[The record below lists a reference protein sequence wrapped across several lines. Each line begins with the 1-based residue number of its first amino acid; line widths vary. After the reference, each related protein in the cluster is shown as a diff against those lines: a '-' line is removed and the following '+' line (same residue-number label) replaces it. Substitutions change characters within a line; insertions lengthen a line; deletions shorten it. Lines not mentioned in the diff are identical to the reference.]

1 MEQSSI
7 IPLEFGYKTG
17 GSQHVAA
24 PGTSQGGLV
33 QVVGSEVHPLDVEPK
48 FAVELL
54 QVQPTY
60 HWLFSAQAA
69 PTRYGVG
76 VVMKNE
82 DKAVGEVVVS
92 AFSVAPFR

>member
-1 MEQSSI
+1 MEQSSDN
-7 IPLEFGYKTG
+7 PLEFGYKIG
-17 GSQHVAA
+17 GSQLVAA

-33 QVVGSEVHPLDVEPK
+33 QVVGSEEHPLDVEPK

-76 VVMKNE
+76 VEMKNE
-82 DKAVGEVVVS
+82 DKAVGDVVIN
-92 AFSVAPFR
+92 AFSVAPLR